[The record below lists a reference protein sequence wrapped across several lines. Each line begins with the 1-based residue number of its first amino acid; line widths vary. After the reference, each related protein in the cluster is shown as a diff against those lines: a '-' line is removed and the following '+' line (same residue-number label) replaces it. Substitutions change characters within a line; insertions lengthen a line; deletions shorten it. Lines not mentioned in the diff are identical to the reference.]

1 MSNTVLTSLIALY
14 TFLSCYRSED
24 FIVIIRGI
32 CPLFILLFLLLSNF
46 SPYSLSFLLHDLGS
60 NICYICN
67 KNRKKV
73 ANFVLSNH
81 HNFLAPRFTVDDDF
95 YQFYVYKI
103 ESSQIMSYL
112 PFFILSC
119 LKRGIPKRIDILLPM
134 YSCFLILSLL
144 YQLLP

>member
-1 MSNTVLTSLIALY
+1 MYLSFVLP
-14 TFLSCYRSED
+14 EQD